1 MILMLTICTTKSQT
15 LMDETFAGT
24 SLPTGWS
31 ISSTATNPDEQW
43 TFYDLYD
50 DIELNE
56 SSTVAQNE
64 WLFLPNFNLQS
75 YSEMYFNF
83 SLWMYSKS
91 SYTIAKSCKASIMIS
106 INNGTSWEELWNT
119 DILNTNEF
127 DGDFLFDRMWSINL
141 SEYCGAGKPDVKL
154 AIKYTSNGTKPGNTF
169 SPVSF
174 AALRRVNI
182 SGIPMTSFSNLN
194 KNVLNWYPVSG
205 YNGTYDIYYG
215 PLGTTTGKAGGT
227 LVSGVTGTSFTI
239 PENYC
244 QYTAF
249 IRANKG
255 TPGEWVKLDF
265 LNTVD
270 NMAAAPTLTSAQIT
284 WTGDADLYDLEYGVG
299 NFTVGNGTRINNIS
313 GTNYNL
319 TTLMANTNY
328 KVFVKASC
336 NAASW
341 RNITFVTTPL
351 GTEETGKRTMKIYPN
366 PSSDVI
372 HFSEEINS
380 FKIFDINGRIV
391 KSLDHPTEKIDISKL
406 PIGNYTVSGKAK
418 SGEKFSQKIIKK

>member
-15 LMDETFAGT
+15 LMDETFTGT

-50 DIELNE
+50 DVEVYE
-56 SSTVAQNE
+56 SSTTPQEE
-64 WLFLPNFNLQS
+64 WLYLPEQNLQS
-75 YSEMYFNF
+75 YSTMFFNF
-83 SLWMYSKS
+83 SLWMYNKKS
-91 SYTIAKSCKASIMIS
+91 FAVNKSCKAMVYIS
-106 INNGTSWEELWNT
+106 TDGANWFEMWNSQN
-119 DILNTNEF
+119 LNTEEF
-127 DGDFLFDRMWSINL
+127 DGDFLYDRMWSINL
-141 SEYCGAGKPDVKL
+141 TPYCGAGKPNVKI
-154 AIKYTSNGTKPGNTF
+154 AIRYTSNATKTETKT
-169 SPVSF
+169 SF
-174 AALRRVNI
+174 AALIRANI
-182 SGIPMTSFSNLN
+182 SGQPITSFSDLDKNLIQ
-194 KNVLNWYPVSG
+194 WYPVSG
-205 YNGTYDIYYG
+205 FTGTYDIYYG
-215 PLGTTTGKAGGT
+215 PLGTTTGRAGGT
-227 LVSGVTGTSFTI
+227 LVTGLPGTSFTI

-244 QYTAF
+244 QYTAY
-249 IRANKG
+249 IRSNNG

-270 NMAAAPTLTSAQIT
+270 NMTATPTLTSAQIA

-313 GTNYNL
+313 GTSHNL
-319 TTLMANTNY
+319 STLLANTNY

-336 NAASW
+336 NTASW
-341 RNITFVTTPL
+341 RNITFVTTTL
-351 GTEETGKRTMKIYPN
+351 GTEETEKQTMKIYPN

-391 KSLDHPTEKIDISKL
+391 KSVDHATEKIDISKL